1 MFEIASLIISA
12 YIVTVLFITIWIVLC
27 EVKKK

>member
-12 YIVTVLFITIWIVLC
+12 HIVTLLFVTMWIVLG
-27 EVKKK
+27 EVKK

>member
-12 YIVTVLFITIWIVLC
+12 HIVTLIFVTIWIVLG
-27 EVKKK
+27 EVKK